1 MESLIL
7 ILYILISTTTSST
20 LCDARSLSQTQK
32 AEQHRST
39 TQTVKKLK
47 LTNHIDIP
55 VVQASSPFSSPPS
68 DSPAPNPLP
77 SPALPL
83 PYCVNPQPPNPA
95 LSPTY
100 PPQNGPSPHQPC
112 IILSPPNN
120 PLSPPIIPSTPPIS
134 PLTPPY
140 PTAQSPPP
148 TGPKNTPPHKNPQFA
163 VWCVA
168 KPTVPDPIV
177 QAAMDYACGSGA
189 DCKSIQPN
197 GSCYQPAT
205 LLSHASYAFNS
216 YWQTRKV
223 AGGTCDFGGTAML
236 VTVDPSKSHSCTTG
250 PSSFCIISADCQRP
264 PSLCVFI
271 FRALDSPETNSNNPE
286 IRSGIL

>member
-7 ILYILISTTTSST
+7 ILYILISST

-39 TQTVKKLK
+39 TQILKKLK
-47 LTNHIDIP
+47 VTNHIDIP

-68 DSPAPNPLP
+68 VSPAPNPLP
-77 SPALPL
+77 TATVPPNL
-83 PYCVNPQPPNPA
+83 PYCVNPQLPPTI

-120 PLSPPIIPSTPPIS
+120 TPTQPNIPLSPPIS
-134 PLTPPY
+134 PLSPPAVNPF
-140 PTAQSPPP
+140 PTVNSPPP
-148 TGPKNTPPHKNPQFA
+148 TGPKNTPPHTKPQSG

-197 GSCYQPAT
+197 GSCYHPET
-205 LLSHASYAFNS
+205 LLSHASYAFNN
-216 YWQTRKV
+216 YWQRRKV

-236 VTVDPSKSHSCTTG
+236 VTADPSFDGCQF
-250 PSSFCIISADCQRP
+250 SF
-264 PSLCVFI
+264 
-271 FRALDSPETNSNNPE
+271 N
-286 IRSGIL
+286 G